1 MTQRTDEYGGS
12 LGNRMR
18 LPPAR
23 GPRGAG
29 GVPGRQAVLFRIT
42 GTDWVEG
49 GTTIEESACS
59 PRSRTVG
66 GDLLDVSSGLAVRDE
81 AARPAGARAVHALVA
96 DVRTGGRTG
105 GCGDA

>member
-1 MTQRTDEYGGS
+1 MRHEPPTRKWPRTGHVTQRTDEYGGS

-42 GTDWVEG
+42 ATDWVEG
-49 GTTIEESACS
+49 GTTIEESAV
-59 PRSRTVG
+59 RSG
-66 GDLLDVSSGLAVRDE
+66 
-81 AARPAGARAVHALVA
+81 AGSR
-96 DVRTGGRTG
+96 GR
-105 GCGDA
+105 